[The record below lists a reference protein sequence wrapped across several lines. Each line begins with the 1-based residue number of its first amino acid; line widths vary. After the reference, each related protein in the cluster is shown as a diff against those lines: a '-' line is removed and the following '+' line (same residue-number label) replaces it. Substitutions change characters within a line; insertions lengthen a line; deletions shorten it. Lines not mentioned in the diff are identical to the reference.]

1 MPVDGYGRGGG
12 KSAATMKEE
21 QQTWVDNMAITT
33 SCAFCN
39 WTYEGTAYEGR
50 QLAKGHRRI
59 HHPDAVP
66 ARRRRPSLLR
76 HVTTDD
82 HWREEGRA
90 NARKVAAALQRL
102 EGSS

>member
-1 MPVDGYGRGGG
+1 MSGVGGG
-12 KSAATMKEE
+12 KSQKEMKAE
-21 QQTWVDNMAITT
+21 QQEAENQQPITT
-33 SCAFCN
+33 SCAFCT

-50 QLAKGHRRI
+50 ELAKGHRRV

-90 NARKVAAALQRL
+90 NAMKVAAALQRL